1 MKSPDLPVSFRVLS
15 GLASRRLTT
24 ETIVQ
29 RGNPEIE
36 VRAGN
41 PAIEV
46 RASDFSYVTITRI

>member
-1 MKSPDLPVSFRVLS
+1 MVVTTIPPVSSIVLS
-15 GLASRRLTT
+15 RLELTT

-29 RGNPEIE
+29 RGNPVIE

-46 RASDFSYVTITRI
+46 RARDSSYVTITRI